1 MTKITIKL
9 KMNVNKSV
17 QKCFIMYLERFIPHC
32 ALAFKVFIENNKP
45 FEKTVL
51 TGH

>member
-9 KMNVNKSV
+9 CQHVLLRRP
-17 QKCFIMYLERFIPHC
+17 YLQCFIPHC
-32 ALAFKVFIENNKP
+32 ALAFKVFIEKNEP
-45 FEKTVL
+45 FQKNVL